1 MTNNMSNEGQMQLM
15 MKALVEQCRA
25 QDQLFEQTGVEEEQL
40 LYSIDKLNLEND
52 PEFSKIAYE
61 TQMKAMAMYQQT
73 QGGGGGMGMM
83 QRGGG
88 MF

>member
-1 MTNNMSNEGQMQLM
+1 MTNEGQMQLM

-40 LYSIDKLNLEND
+40 LYSIDQLKLEND
-52 PEFSKIAYE
+52 PEFMNLMHE
-61 TQMKAMAMYQQT
+61 TQMKAMAIYQQA
-73 QGGGGGMGMM
+73 QGGGMSMM